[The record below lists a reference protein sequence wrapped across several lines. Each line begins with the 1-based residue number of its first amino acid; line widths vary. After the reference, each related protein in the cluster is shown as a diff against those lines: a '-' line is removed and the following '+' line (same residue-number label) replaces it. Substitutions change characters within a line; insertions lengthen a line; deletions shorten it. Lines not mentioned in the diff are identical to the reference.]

1 MKFKALIQAI
11 EEAGYEARSYS
22 GRGMYGKSCVGV
34 TCGRTEA
41 FSLGVKVGMCLAANE
56 DENEDAESSVE
67 ALADLWVQTDSMG
80 HDMIVYFPGVAWEQ
94 DEEEDSSD
102 EDEEVA
108 A

>member
-22 GRGMYGKSCVGV
+22 GRCMYGKSCVGV

-41 FSLGVKVGMCLAANE
+41 FSLGVKVGAALAASGE
-56 DENEDAESSVE
+56 EEAESSVD

-80 HDMIVYFPGVAWEQ
+80 HDMIVYFPGVAWES
-94 DEEEDSSD
+94 EEDESED
-102 EDEEVA
+102 EDGEEVA

>member
-41 FSLGVKVGMCLAANE
+41 FSLGVKVGAAVAAAGE
-56 DENEDAESSVE
+56 EDAESSVE
-67 ALADLWVQTDSMG
+67 ALADLWTQVDSMG
-80 HDMIVYFPGVAWEQ
+80 HDMIVYFPGVAWER
-94 DEEEDSSD
+94 EEDEDCSD